1 MTLALPIQDL
11 ISPSRSVNQDAAGCG
26 TGLSACY
33 CWQRTASATA
43 GFCSSVR
50 LEQREDELRL
60 LRQALT
66 SAYVQTAVEL
76 LEQQDRTDGLLKLF
90 QAYQV
95 TDDGDPATV
104 PIRRML
110 SGWSRTLGPPLLH
123 DDSIVAAAMAASP

>member
-1 MTLALPIQDL
+1 M
-11 ISPSRSVNQDAAGCG
+11 
-26 TGLSACY
+26 
-33 CWQRTASATA
+33 
-43 GFCSSVR
+43 R
-50 LEQREDELRL
+50 LEQREDALRL